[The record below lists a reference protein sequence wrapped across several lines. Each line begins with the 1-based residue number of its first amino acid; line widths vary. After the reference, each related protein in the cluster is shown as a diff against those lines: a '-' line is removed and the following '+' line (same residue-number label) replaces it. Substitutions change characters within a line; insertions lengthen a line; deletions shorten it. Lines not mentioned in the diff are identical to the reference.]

1 MASPDVVTRFT
12 TGLAVSW
19 CLHLRRRAWVLEA
32 LPRVVTLL
40 TACGALVL
48 LPLLLLCRRQQARRD
63 LGRQAGLLVV
73 THDLAERAL
82 MHRVN
87 RVRSTDSIV

>member
-12 TGLAVSW
+12 TGRAVVR

-40 TACGALVL
+40 TACGAAVGL
-48 LPLLLLCRRQQARRD
+48 AGSRRD
-63 LGRQAGLLVV
+63 YGERAGRDTCCRAGLLVV
-73 THDLAERAL
+73 AGELADGATA
-82 MHRVN
+82 HRVN

>member
-1 MASPDVVTRFT
+1 MAGPDVVTRFT

-19 CLHLRRRAWVLEA
+19 CLHSRRRAGILEA

-40 TACGALVL
+40 TACGAAVGL
-48 LPLLLLCRRQQARRD
+48 AGSRRD
-63 LGRQAGLLVV
+63 YGERAGRDTCCRAGLLVV
-73 THDLAERAL
+73 AGELADGATA
-82 MHRVN
+82 HRVN